1 MRIGNFLC
9 SLLASITLF
18 VGDLFPLFL
27 SFFGSFIGAVIISS
41 PEVDEEEVANLMS
54 VGFLCL
60 AVCVIVIVTFIFSII
75 TYATKKKASLKRYTI
90 FMAVTSGLLVF
101 SSILEFPVQIWLTDF
116 FKGDLIFPMM
126 TFPIFGLVLSIASVI
141 LTIINGIV
149 RKNKAPKVDS

>member
-1 MRIGNFLC
+1 
-9 SLLASITLF
+9 
-18 VGDLFPLFL
+18 
-27 SFFGSFIGAVIISS
+27 
-41 PEVDEEEVANLMS
+41 
-54 VGFLCL
+54 
-60 AVCVIVIVTFIFSII
+60 
-75 TYATKKKASLKRYTI
+75 
-90 FMAVTSGLLVF
+90 MAVTSGLLVF